1 MCKFVWGPSRQQY
14 GPAHMIKMIKAIT
27 EWGVS
32 MEELLTVGESR
43 LNMMR
48 HSMRLKVSVIWEV

>member
-1 MCKFVWGPSRQQY
+1 
-14 GPAHMIKMIKAIT
+14 MIKMIKAIT